1 MRTTPSIRHPV
12 SWVII
17 SGVIHPLLPVFTA
30 CIEGKFDYMQQRNA
44 ILIILKLLSNTFVP
58 VQLLAYAV
66 ESDKVLKGA

>member
-1 MRTTPSIRHPV
+1 
-12 SWVII
+12 
-17 SGVIHPLLPVFTA
+17 
-30 CIEGKFDYMQQRNA
+30 MQQRNA